1 MRTVRQFTLTVLIL
15 LTLYWILGAFACA
28 DVVQVEGEMGS
39 SATAYV
45 KRWFSSYRGTKN
57 LTYRM
62 FFPQT
67 STEGINTQSISG
79 IRKSFTPFPND
90 VKEFTDEY
98 GNSGVELTWNK
109 EIRIVQ
115 LDLQFKMQ
123 TYTNYAPVKS
133 TAPFPVPVS
142 DAQKI
147 YLEST
152 TLSPSNEF
160 YINYI
165 GRSLTNGLTREID
178 AVYNIFMW
186 ADRNIRLLN
195 STENDQPVDALSVLK
210 RREGD
215 ERGLSNLVSSLLK
228 GIGIPARVVYGISF
242 QKDVVVNTGEMN
254 LVFDLPNSERFW
266 MEVFFPDIGWVGYD
280 PHGMYFGVLP
290 HTVKLSVGA
299 DSVFVLEKWG
309 VEGEAE
315 IQKEFIYDI
324 RSDYNHTRF
333 NRYGFRDVDKIVLCP
348 VLTDD
353 ITYGNEPSLEIEGL
367 EIEEPHN
374 SVKADTS
381 QTVMSNS
388 EIESGLVLDATLE
401 RVYAQKID
409 LTVPLLLT
417 EVRLPLLKFGDQGRI
432 WTEVYTDNNGMPGDL
447 LFKTYSIE
455 STRIRY
461 MLIENP
467 WLSFPVGK
475 KANALL
481 QPGSYWFMLRS
492 SGTCIFNW
500 YASEGNIFGR
510 KTDTVFRKVGEKRW
524 DWNNVPNYDMNF
536 QLLGKFQ

>member
-1 MRTVRQFTLTVLIL
+1 M
-15 LTLYWILGAFACA
+15 FAWA
-28 DVVQVEGEMGS
+28 DIVHVEGEMGS
-39 SATAYV
+39 AATVYV

-62 FFPQT
+62 FFPQS

-98 GNSGVELTWNK
+98 GNLGVELIWNK

-115 LDLQFKMQ
+115 LDLQFKMKS
-123 TYTNYAPVKS
+123 YTNYAPVKS
-133 TAPFPVPVS
+133 TAPFPIPVA
-142 DAQKI
+142 DAHKI
-147 YLEST
+147 YLDST
-152 TLSPSNEF
+152 NLSPNNEF

-186 ADRNIRLLN
+186 VDRNIRLL
-195 STENDQPVDALSVLK
+195 SSSENDQPVDALSVLK
-210 RREGD
+210 QRAGD
-215 ERGLSNLVSSLLK
+215 EKGISNLVSSLLK

-242 QKDVVVNTGEMN
+242 QKDVVVSTGETN

-266 MEVFFPDIGWVGYD
+266 VEAFFPDIGWVGYD

-290 HTVKLSVGA
+290 HTVKLSVGP
-299 DSVFVLEKWG
+299 DSDFVLEKWG

-315 IQKEFIYDI
+315 IQKEFIYDV
-324 RSDYNHTRF
+324 RSDYNDTRF
-333 NRYGFRDVDKIVLCP
+333 DRYGFRDVDKIVLCP
-348 VLTDD
+348 AVTDD

-367 EIEEPHN
+367 ETEETHKFVETDD
-374 SVKADTS
+374 SEAVI
-381 QTVMSNS
+381 SNS
-388 EIESGLVLDATLE
+388 RIERGLVLDATLK

-409 LTVPLLLT
+409 LTVPLFLS

-432 WTEVYTDNNGMPGDL
+432 WVEVYTDNNGIPGEL